1 MPERR
6 VTVASKVGLH
16 ARPAALVAKAA
27 ATQPVAVSIAKDGGE
42 PVAAGSVL
50 NLMTL
55 PPGTATRYS
64 SAPTARAPKPRSTPS
79 PTWWRPT
86 STGSGMTPMWHWGHW
101 MPPMPHWGTSPPAPH
116 VPDRGS

>member
-27 ATQPVAVSIAKDGGE
+27 AAQSVAVSITKDGGA

-55 PPGTATRYS
+55 AAGHGDEVLISADGEGAEDAINAVAELVATDLD
-64 SAPTARAPKPRSTPS
+64 
-79 PTWWRPT
+79 
-86 STGSGMTPMWHWGHW
+86 G
-101 MPPMPHWGTSPPAPH
+101 
-116 VPDRGS
+116 

>member
-1 MPERR
+1 MPEKR

-27 ATQPVAVSIAKDGGE
+27 AAQPVAVNIAKAGGD

-55 PPGTATRYS
+55 GAGFGDEVVISAEGEGAEAAVDAIAELVATDLD
-64 SAPTARAPKPRSTPS
+64 A
-79 PTWWRPT
+79 
-86 STGSGMTPMWHWGHW
+86 
-101 MPPMPHWGTSPPAPH
+101 
-116 VPDRGS
+116 

>member
-27 ATQPVAVSIAKDGGE
+27 ATQPVTVSIAKDGNE
-42 PVAAGSVL
+42 PVAARSVL

-55 PPGTATRYS
+55 AAGHGDEVLISADGEGAQAAVDAVADLVATDLD
-64 SAPTARAPKPRSTPS
+64 
-79 PTWWRPT
+79 
-86 STGSGMTPMWHWGHW
+86 G
-101 MPPMPHWGTSPPAPH
+101 
-116 VPDRGS
+116 

>member
-6 VTVASKVGLH
+6 VTVASTVGLH

-27 ATQPVAVSIAKDGGE
+27 AAQPVPVTIAKIGGD

-55 PPGTATRYS
+55 A
-64 SAPTARAPKPRSTPS
+64 A
-79 PTWWRPT
+79 
-86 STGSGMTPMWHWGHW
+86 GH
-101 MPPMPHWGTSPPAPH
+101 GDEVIVAAEGDGAQAAVDAVADLVAS
-116 VPDRGS
+116 DLDG

>member
-1 MPERR
+1 MPEKR

-27 ATQPVAVSIAKDGGE
+27 AAQSVAVSIAKAGGD

-55 PPGTATRYS
+55 AAAFGDEVVISAEGEGADAAIDAVAELVATDLD
-64 SAPTARAPKPRSTPS
+64 AQ
-79 PTWWRPT
+79 
-86 STGSGMTPMWHWGHW
+86 
-101 MPPMPHWGTSPPAPH
+101 
-116 VPDRGS
+116 

>member
-27 ATQPVAVSIAKDGGE
+27 AAQPVAVSIAKDGGT

-55 PPGTATRYS
+55 AAGHGDEVLISADGEGAEDAVNAVAELVATDLD
-64 SAPTARAPKPRSTPS
+64 
-79 PTWWRPT
+79 
-86 STGSGMTPMWHWGHW
+86 G
-101 MPPMPHWGTSPPAPH
+101 
-116 VPDRGS
+116 

>member
-1 MPERR
+1 MPQRR

-27 ATQPVAVSIAKDGGE
+27 AAQPVTVTIAKDGGE

-55 PPGTATRYS
+55 GA
-64 SAPTARAPKPRSTPS
+64 AFGDEVVIAAD
-79 PTWWRPT
+79 
-86 STGSGMTPMWHWGHW
+86 GSGAEEAVAAIAQLVATDLD
-101 MPPMPHWGTSPPAPH
+101 S
-116 VPDRGS
+116 